1 MFELGKQLFRACAYR
16 LYRSTGRTKRK
27 PAPFTARFR
36 FRVGVVSAHQDGNE
50 TKRKEF
56 FDLQENERALP
67 IAATAPKMREIAK
80 ALERMIAR

>member
-1 MFELGKQLFRACAYR
+1 MFELGKQLFRAFAYR

-36 FRVGVVSAHQDGNE
+36 FRVGVVSAHRDGNE

-67 IAATAPKMREIAK
+67 VAAERPKMRGITET
-80 ALERMIAR
+80 LERMIAR